1 MRLAIRGL
9 VQQRSQHG
17 QLGAQLRHQLPAA
30 SEGRVLRLQQAYL
43 LDARIRL
50 RGGQGAVQ

>member
-1 MRLAIRGL
+1 MRLALRGL
-9 VQQRSQHG
+9 VQQRSQQG
-17 QLGAQLRHQLPAA
+17 PLGAQLRHQLPAA

-43 LDARIRL
+43 LDTRIRL